1 MTWRVRRAVC
11 ACEPFDLRR
20 HPPSVGER
28 LGPYAQK
35 GQSLIRERFGFALVE
50 IANRR
55 QANVVVF
62 GSGKLGQSAE
72 MTSPHSAATNDR
84 YADQIRH
91 LSIP

>member
-11 ACEPFDLRR
+11 ACEPFDLLR
-20 HPPSVGER
+20 HPPRVGEHLR
-28 LGPYAQK
+28 PYAEE

-50 IANRR
+50 IAHRR

-62 GSGKLGQSAE
+62 DFGELGQSTK
-72 MTSPHSAATNDR
+72 MTSPHSAATDDR